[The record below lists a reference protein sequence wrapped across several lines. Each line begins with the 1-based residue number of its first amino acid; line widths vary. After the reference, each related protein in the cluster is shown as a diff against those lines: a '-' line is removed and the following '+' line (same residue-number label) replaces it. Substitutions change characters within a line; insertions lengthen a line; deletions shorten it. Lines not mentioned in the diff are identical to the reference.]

1 VHGTSRFRYGTR
13 DLVRYFAVTI
23 GGAAEA
29 PYRRNDRGAAIVR
42 RIVDAIT
49 IGLVPAVLVALVL
62 RYLVPPTG
70 AGFPGVVSTFW
81 HRGGLYFGA
90 ALFLAF
96 NAIAAYWR
104 ARLLGASGSP
114 SQMPHAAA
122 GAPVRPFRR
131 AREAVVLLLLI
142 GIAVASAFALRA
154 HVARPYRVRG
164 GSMLPSLEPED
175 LVLARP
181 KPYGGD
187 ASRARRGDVVVFPG
201 SVVAPGSGAALPE
214 ILVKRVIGLP
224 GDRVSMSGGTPII
237 NGWKVPSCD
246 AGEYMNVLAE
256 ADGHALHG
264 RLRVEFLDDQAYLT
278 VHSLGSPPFPD
289 AYVVKP
295 GEVFVLGDDRGNS
308 FDSRAYGGGHGGGVP
323 AAGIDA
329 RVQWFLAGTHR
340 SGDVDLDRLLR
351 PVDALQKRIH
361 LEGLQTHFLDEGLA
375 KCLANRPTET
385 RPPPANL

>member
-1 VHGTSRFRYGTR
+1 
-13 DLVRYFAVTI
+13 VRYFAVTPEGI
-23 GGAAEA
+23 AEV
-29 PYRRNDRGAAIVR
+29 PYRRHERGQAMVR
-42 RIVDAIT
+42 RVVDAVAV
-49 IGLVPAVLVALVL
+49 GLVPAILVALVL

-70 AGFPGVVSTFW
+70 SGFPGLVATLW
-81 HRGGLYFGA
+81 HRGGLYFTA
-90 ALFLAF
+90 ALFLVF
-96 NAIAAYWR
+96 NAIAGYWR
-104 ARLLGASGSP
+104 SRLRGVSGAALRGS
-114 SQMPHAAA
+114 HAAA
-122 GAPVRPFRR
+122 IAPVRRSGR
-131 AREAVVLLLLI
+131 TREAVVLVLLI

-154 HVARPYRVRG
+154 YVARPYRVRG

-181 KPYGGD
+181 KPYATG

-289 AYVVKP
+289 GYVVKP

-308 FDSRAYGGGHGGGVP
+308 FDSRAYGGGHGGGIP
-323 AAGIDA
+323 AAGIEA
-329 RVQWFLAGTHR
+329 RVQWFLVGTHR
-340 SGDVDLDRLLR
+340 SGDVDLGRLLR

-361 LEGLQTHFLDEGLA
+361 LEGLQTHSLDEGLA
-375 KCLANRPTET
+375 RCLANRPTDT